1 MCFVKE
7 PQAYLWQL
15 NMQKQMRFH
24 SDKIYNEEGR
34 VIEEG
39 TLVNTNI
46 YEHGK
51 EKKAVSV
58 ISMCTLGIK

>member
-34 VIEEG
+34 VIENG

-46 YEHGK
+46 YGHGK
-51 EKKAVSV
+51 EKKAV
-58 ISMCTLGIK
+58 